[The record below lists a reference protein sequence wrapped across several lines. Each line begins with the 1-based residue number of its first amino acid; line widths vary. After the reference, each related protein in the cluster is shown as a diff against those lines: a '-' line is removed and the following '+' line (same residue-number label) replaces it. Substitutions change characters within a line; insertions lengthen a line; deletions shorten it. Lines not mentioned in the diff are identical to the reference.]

1 MTQPDNLDTALRA
14 LNKAA
19 YDAIRAGK
27 DTTLYPMLDRQT
39 LRKLC
44 TLTDNLVDDHAATG
58 SR

>member
-1 MTQPDNLDTALRA
+1 MDTNGELDTALRA

-19 YDAIRAGK
+19 YDAVRAGR

-39 LRKLC
+39 LRELC
-44 TLTDNLVDDHAATG
+44 RITDDLVDKHAATG